1 MKGRAN
7 AEMRPRGPPRDE
19 SLLNLAAR
27 AYHAPALMSKL
38 ESQPKIELKAVIL
51 AGGTQSAPGDRPMV
65 LQRLGDR
72 TILEYVLANARQVV
86 SADNLYVVVG
96 ERQQEVRA
104 QLGDQYRYVVQ
115 PEPLGTGHAV
125 KQLAPELKD
134 YKGNLL
140 ILYGDTPLFRP
151 ASIRGLLN
159 RHALRQAHLTL
170 LTANSSRPLPYGR
183 IIRDSAGRIMDVIEE
198 TEASPAV
205 REIHELNVG
214 AYIVSAPAIFST
226 LERLAPGP
234 DGKYQ
239 LTACVHEL
247 IRSGLQ
253 VESYQI
259 CDPDEIQ
266 GINTPQD
273 LEQAEFILQKR
284 VLRPRREEEQHQVAF
299 GTGGWRAVI
308 GEGFTLHNVRRLSQA
323 LANEITR
330 RGEEKRGVLIGYDR
344 RFLSNRAG
352 EAAAEVFAGNNI
364 PVILLSEDAPTPLI
378 TYATALQ
385 NAAYGLA
392 FTASHNPPEWNGLKV
407 FHSDGALLLD
417 HETQQIQA
425 ETNQL
430 ALEEVIKTDLDIALE
445 CGLVRRRDFTNEY
458 VDAVE
463 ALIDL
468 DAIRQA
474 GLKVIVDPMYGVGQL
489 TMGTILT
496 EARCRVT
503 FIHERHNPLF
513 GGRSPAPNLEALR
526 LLATHVVED
535 HYDLGLATDGDA
547 DRIAIVDER
556 GEYITINDILLLVY
570 WYMHEVRHEKGGVV
584 RNLATTHLLDRLA
597 AHFGERCTEVPVGF
611 KHIASAMVADKALL
625 GGESSGGLT
634 IRGHILGKDGIFASA
649 LVVEMLARTREKISQ
664 LRQRVYDIT
673 GRLYSLDE
681 SIPST
686 PEMRVAV
693 PRRLAQSPLEKIGP
707 YPVVKTAHT
716 DGTKFYLGNDNWA
729 LVRFSGT
736 EPVLRLFAEAD
747 SPEKATALIQHLREF
762 VTQ

>member
-1 MKGRAN
+1 MTK
-7 AEMRPRGPPRDE
+7 PE
-19 SLLNLAAR
+19 SKPNL
-27 AYHAPALMSKL
+27 
-38 ESQPKIELKAVIL
+38 ELKAVIL
-51 AGGTQSAPGDRPMV
+51 AGGKETAEGGSPMV
-65 LQRLGDR
+65 LQKLGDR
-72 TILEYVLANARQVV
+72 TILDYVLANARHVV
-86 SADNLYVVVG
+86 PADDLYVVVG
-96 ERQQEVRA
+96 DWQEGVRA
-104 QLGDQYRYVVQ
+104 KLGSTAHYIVQ

-125 KQLAPELKD
+125 LQLAPALKD
-134 YKGNLL
+134 YQGNLL

-170 LTANSSRPLPYGR
+170 LTAISSRPLPYGR
-183 IIRDSAGRIMDVIEE
+183 IIRDAGGCIIDIIEE
-198 TEASPAV
+198 KEASPAV

-214 AYIVSAPAIFST
+214 AYIVSAQAIFAALRALPPS
-226 LERLAPGP
+226 PN
-234 DGKYQ
+234 GKYQ
-239 LTACVHEL
+239 LTDCVHQL
-247 IRSGLQ
+247 IRSGLR

-259 CDPDEIQ
+259 YDADEIQ
-266 GINTPQD
+266 GINTPED
-273 LEQAEFILQKR
+273 LERAEFILQKR
-284 VLRPRREEEQHQVAF
+284 LFRPRREEEQNQVAF

-308 GEGFTLHNVRRLSQA
+308 GEGFTVHNVRRLSQA

-330 RGEEKRGVLIGYDR
+330 QGAEKQGVLIGFDR

-364 PVILLSEDAPTPLI
+364 PVTLLSEDAPTPLI

-385 NAAYGLA
+385 KAAYGLA

-407 FHSDGALLLD
+407 FHGDGSLLLD
-417 HETQQIQA
+417 DQTAKIQA
-425 ETNQL
+425 ETNRL
-430 ALEEVIKTDLDIALE
+430 TLEEVIKIDLDIALE
-445 CGLVRRRDFTNEY
+445 NGIVRRCDFTNEY

-463 ALIDL
+463 SLIDL
-468 DAIRQA
+468 EAIRRA

-489 TMGTILT
+489 TLGTILT

-503 FIHERHNPLF
+503 FIHDRHNPLF
-513 GGRSPAPNLEALR
+513 GGRSPAPNLDALR

-535 HYDLGLATDGDA
+535 RYDLGLATDGDA

-570 WYMHEVRHEKGGVV
+570 WYLHEIRGERGGVV

-597 AHFGERCTEVPVGF
+597 TSFGEKCIEVPVGF
-611 KHIASAMVADKALL
+611 KHIASGMVAHNALL

-649 LVVEMLARTREKISQ
+649 LVVEMLARTHEKISQ

-673 GRLYSLDE
+673 GRLYALE
-681 SIPST
+681 EGIPST

-693 PRRLAQSPLEKIGP
+693 PRHLAQTPLRQIGP
-707 YPVVKTAHT
+707 YPVLKTSHE

-736 EPVLRLFAEAD
+736 EPMLRLFVEAD
-747 SPEKATALIQHLREF
+747 SEAKATELIQHLREF
-762 VTQ
+762 VKS

>member
-1 MKGRAN
+1 
-7 AEMRPRGPPRDE
+7 MRQPE
-19 SLLNLAAR
+19 SEQ
-27 AYHAPALMSKL
+27 KL
-38 ESQPKIELKAVIL
+38 ELKAVIL
-51 AGGTQSAPGDRPMV
+51 AGGKKVVQGATPMV
-65 LQRLGDR
+65 LQKLGDR
-72 TILEYVLANARQVV
+72 TILDYVLENARQVV
-86 SADNLYVVVG
+86 SSDDLYVVVG
-96 ERQQEVRA
+96 DSEDAVRA
-104 QLGDQYRYVVQ
+104 QLGNGYHYIVQ
-115 PEPLGTGHAV
+115 PQPLGTGHAV
-125 KQLAPELKD
+125 QQLIPALKA

-159 RHALRQAHLTL
+159 RHALRQSNLTL
-170 LTANSSRPLPYGR
+170 LTAILDKPLPYGR
-183 IIRDSAGRIMDVIEE
+183 IIRDAGGRIIDIIEE
-198 TEASPAV
+198 REASPAV
-205 REIHELNVG
+205 RQIHELNVG
-214 AYIVSAPAIFST
+214 AYIVSAPVIFSA
-226 LERLAPGP
+226 LEKLAPSKN
-234 DGKYQ
+234 GKFQ
-239 LTACVHEL
+239 LTDCVHQL
-247 IRSGLQ
+247 IRSGLR

-266 GINTPQD
+266 GINTSQD

-284 VLRPRREEEQHQVAF
+284 LFRPRREEEQNQVSF

-330 RGEEKRGVLIGYDR
+330 RGDEKLGVLIGYDR

-364 PVILLSEDAPTPLI
+364 PVTLLSEDAPTPLI
-378 TYATALQ
+378 TYATAVQ
-385 NAAYGLA
+385 KAAYGLA
-392 FTASHNPPEWNGLKV
+392 FTASHNPPDWNGLKV
-407 FHSDGALLLD
+407 FRSDGSLLLD
-417 HETQQIQA
+417 DETAQIQA
-425 ETNQL
+425 ETNRL
-430 ALEEVIKTDLDIALE
+430 ALEEVIKIDLDIALDS
-445 CGLVRRRDFTNEY
+445 GIVRRGDFTNDY

-463 ALIDL
+463 SLIDL
-468 DAIRQA
+468 DVIRRA

-489 TMGTILT
+489 TLGTILT

-570 WYMHEVRHEKGGVV
+570 WYMREIRGERGGVV
-584 RNLATTHLLDRLA
+584 RNIATTHLLDRLA
-597 AHFGERCTEVPVGF
+597 KHYGEQCFEVPVGF
-611 KHIASAMVADKALL
+611 KHIASAMVAHNALL

-649 LVVEMLARTREKISQ
+649 LIVEMLARTREKISQ
-664 LRQRVYDIT
+664 LRQHVYAIT
-673 GRLYSLDE
+673 GRLYSLEE

-693 PRRLAQSPLEKIGP
+693 PRRLAQTPPDHLGA
-707 YPVVKTAHT
+707 YPVVKVSHA
-716 DGTKFYLGNDNWA
+716 DGTK
-729 LVRFSGT
+729 S
-736 EPVLRLFAEAD
+736 
-747 SPEKATALIQHLREF
+747 
-762 VTQ
+762 